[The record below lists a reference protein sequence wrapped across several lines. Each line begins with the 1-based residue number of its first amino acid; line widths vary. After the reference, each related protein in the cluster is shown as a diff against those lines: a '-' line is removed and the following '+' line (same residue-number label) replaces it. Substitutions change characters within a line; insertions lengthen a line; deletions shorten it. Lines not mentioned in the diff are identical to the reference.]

1 MTAFA
6 AAFCLAGCG
15 KAAPRGSGGSV
26 PPQGSD
32 GLVIVTTIFPVY
44 DWVRS
49 ILGKTADSTELIML
63 LDDGVDLHSYA
74 PTAKDMLDIAGCD
87 LFIYVGG
94 ESDKWVEDTL
104 RSAPSEKRRDL
115 CLMDAL
121 GDALKEEELV
131 EGMQGEEEEEDGEE
145 GAEYDE
151 HVWLSLNNARYL
163 CGSIANV
170 LSEIDPGNSGTYAGN
185 ARTYMEQLQ
194 SLESEYEYAVGNMS
208 YNTVLFGD
216 RFPFRYLVDDLGLEY
231 YAAFAGCSAET
242 EASFET
248 VSFLARKVDELC
260 LPCVL
265 TIEKSDKRLA
275 QTIVQNTASKD
286 QQILAMDSMQ
296 SVTAK
301 DVESGVNYL
310 SVMQSNLEVLK
321 QALGVTQKQ
330 LPGDASSS
338 LPTSHDGID
347 VDLTML
353 SSTMVYAQVY
363 DMVTVPDN
371 YVGKKVKMNGQFS
384 HFHDDSSGADYYACI
399 IMDATACCAQG
410 IEFVP
415 LPEEGYPGAM
425 PSEGAEL
432 TVTGDF
438 DTYYEGNYQYF
449 TLRNAVVD

>member
-231 YAAFAGCSAET
+231 YAAFAGCSAES

-248 VSFLARKVDELC
+248 ITFLAGKLKTLGLKNVV
-260 LPCVL
+260 VL
-265 TIEKSDKRLA
+265 EGGSGKI
-275 QTIVQNTASKD
+275 ASTVISTSGLD
-286 QQILAMDSMQ
+286 GIGTVTLNSMQ
-296 SVTAK
+296 SVTAQ
-301 DVESGVNYL
+301 DIEN
-310 SVMQSNLEVLK
+310 
-321 QALGVTQKQ
+321 
-330 LPGDASSS
+330 
-338 LPTSHDGID
+338 
-347 VDLTML
+347 
-353 SSTMVYAQVY
+353 
-363 DMVTVPDN
+363 
-371 YVGKKVKMNGQFS
+371 
-384 HFHDDSSGADYYACI
+384 GADYI
-399 IMDATACCAQG
+399 DIMTQNLEGLKTA
-410 IEFVP
+410 
-415 LPEEGYPGAM
+415 L
-425 PSEGAEL
+425 S
-432 TVTGDF
+432 
-438 DTYYEGNYQYF
+438 
-449 TLRNAVVD
+449 

>member
-15 KAAPRGSGGSV
+15 KAAPRGSGDAAA
-26 PPQGSD
+26 PQGSD

-49 ILGKTADSTELIML
+49 ILGKTAESTELIML
-63 LDDGVDLHSYA
+63 LDDGIDLHSYA
-74 PTAKDMLDIAGCD
+74 PTARDMLDIAGCD

-104 RSAPSEKRRDL
+104 ASAPNEARREL

-121 GDALKEEELV
+121 GGALKEEELV
-131 EGMQGEEEEEDGEE
+131 EGMQGEEEEEDGED

-151 HVWLSLNNARYL
+151 HIWLSLNNAQLL
-163 CGSIANV
+163 CSSIANT
-170 LSEIDPGNSGTYAGN
+170 LSELDPEHSGTYAGN
-185 ARTYMEQLQ
+185 ARTYIDQLRALQ
-194 SLESEYEYAVGNMS
+194 SDYEYAAGNMS

-248 VSFLARKVDELC
+248 VSFLARKVDELG

-296 SVTAK
+296 SVTSK
-301 DVESGVNYL
+301 DVEAGANYL

-338 LPTSHDGID
+338 LPTSTR
-347 VDLTML
+347 TMKAIT
-353 SSTMVYAQVY
+353 ST
-363 DMVTVPDN
+363 
-371 YVGKKVKMNGQFS
+371 
-384 HFHDDSSGADYYACI
+384 
-399 IMDATACCAQG
+399 
-410 IEFVP
+410 
-415 LPEEGYPGAM
+415 LPCETRA
-425 PSEGAEL
+425 
-432 TVTGDF
+432 
-438 DTYYEGNYQYF
+438 
-449 TLRNAVVD
+449 